1 MAEKTR
7 VYSEET
13 KREVVERFLE
23 GHRAVDL
30 QEQFGIKNRR
40 RIYDWVHKVKD
51 ANSLEALKDTR
62 GVSNKGRKKEISLA
76 EENEQLKLENLYL
89 KKLLDLKRG

>member
-1 MAEKTR
+1 MTEKTR

-30 QEQFGIKNRR
+30 QEEFGIKNRR

-62 GVSNKGRKKEISLA
+62 GVSNKGRKKEVSLA
-76 EENEQLKLENLYL
+76 KENEQLKLENLYL

>member
-1 MAEKTR
+1 MAGEKTR

-51 ANSLEALKDTR
+51 AESFGSIEGYPR
-62 GVSNKGRKKEISLA
+62 GF
-76 EENEQLKLENLYL
+76 
-89 KKLLDLKRG
+89 